1 MRTASSEIIRWV
13 ALHVVPQ
20 EPQVR
25 GALRRAGVAEAD
37 IDDLIQD
44 AYCRFAAMDSIA
56 HVDRPGAYFMQ
67 TVKNLWRD
75 QLRRAR
81 VVRFEEVTEIATWLV
96 EAEELGVEAAV
107 AAREQMRMVEQ
118 LLADLPERCRTIFTL
133 KRIEGLPQR
142 EIARRLGVSESI
154 VENDV
159 QKALRSIQRAVRT
172 EGFEKEELGV
182 GEPRQTRIPA

>member
-25 GALRRAGVAEAD
+25 AALRRSGVAEAD
-37 IDDLIQD
+37 IDDLIQE
-44 AYCRFAAMDSIA
+44 AYCRFAAMDRIA

-67 TVKNLWRD
+67 MVKNLWRD

-81 VVRFEEVTEIATWLV
+81 VVRFEEVTEIAQWLV

-107 AAREQMRMVEQ
+107 AAREQVRMIER

-172 EGFEKEELGV
+172 ERFEKEDRRV
-182 GEPRQTRIPA
+182 GEPRRHRIPA

>member
-25 GALRRAGVAEAD
+25 AALRRAGVAEAD
-37 IDDLIQD
+37 IDDLIQE
-44 AYCRFAAMDSIA
+44 AYCRFAAMDDIA

-67 TVKNLWRD
+67 MVKNLWRD

-81 VVRFEEVTEIATWLV
+81 IVRFEEVTEFAHWLV

-107 AAREQMRMVEQ
+107 AAREQVRMIER

-159 QKALRSIQRAVRT
+159 QKALRRILRAVRT
-172 EGFEKEELGV
+172 ERFEKEDQGV
-182 GEPRQTRIPA
+182 GEPRRHRIPA

>member
-1 MRTASSEIIRWV
+1 M
-13 ALHVVPQ
+13 
-20 EPQVR
+20 R

-37 IDDLIQD
+37 IDDLIQE
-44 AYCRFAAMDSIA
+44 AYCRFAGMDSIA
-56 HVDRPGAYFMQ
+56 HVDRPGAYFTQ
-67 TVKNLWRD
+67 VVKNLWRD

-81 VVRFEEVTEIATWLV
+81 VVRFEEVTEIAQWLV

-107 AAREQMRMVEQ
+107 AAREQMRMVER

-159 QKALRSIQRAVRT
+159 QKALRTIQRAIRT
-172 EGFEKEELGV
+172 EGFEKEDQGV
-182 GEPRQTRIPA
+182 GEPRRHRIPA

>member
-20 EPQVR
+20 EPQIR
-25 GALRRAGVAEAD
+25 AALRRARVTEAD
-37 IDDLIQD
+37 IDDLIQE
-44 AYCRFAAMDSIA
+44 AYCRFAAMDSVA

-67 TVKNLWRD
+67 MVKNLWRD
-75 QLRRAR
+75 QLRRSQ
-81 VVRFEEVTEIATWLV
+81 VVRFEEVTEIAQWLV

-107 AAREQMRMVEQ
+107 AAREQVRMVEK
-118 LLADLPERCRTIFTL
+118 LLANLPERCRTIFML

-159 QKALRSIQRAVRT
+159 QKALRSIQRAIRT

-182 GEPRQTRIPA
+182 GEPRRHRIPA

>member
-37 IDDLIQD
+37 IDDLIQE
-44 AYCRFAAMDSIA
+44 AYCRFAAMDSIV

-67 TVKNLWRD
+67 VVKNLWRD

-81 VVRFEEVTEIATWLV
+81 VVRFEEVTEIAQWLV

-107 AAREQMRMVEQ
+107 AAREQVRMVER

-159 QKALRSIQRAVRT
+159 QKALRRIQHAVRT
-172 EGFEKEELGV
+172 ERFEKEALGV

>member
-25 GALRRAGVAEAD
+25 AALRRARVADAD
-37 IDDLIQD
+37 IDDLIQE

-67 TVKNLWRD
+67 MVKNLWRD
-75 QLRRAR
+75 QLRRAQI
-81 VVRFEEVTEIATWLV
+81 VRFEEVTEIAQWLV

-107 AAREQMRMVEQ
+107 AAREQVRMVER

-172 EGFEKEELGV
+172 EGFEKEALGV
-182 GEPRQTRIPA
+182 GEPRRHRIPA

>member
-1 MRTASSEIIRWV
+1 MRAASSEIIRWV

-37 IDDLIQD
+37 IDDLIQE
-44 AYCRFAAMDSIA
+44 AYCRFAAMDSVD

-67 TVKNLWRD
+67 VVKNLWRD

-81 VVRFEEVTEIATWLV
+81 VVRFKEITEIAQWLV

-107 AAREQMRMVEQ
+107 AAREQVRMVEK

-142 EIARRLGVSESI
+142 EIARRLGVRESI

-172 EGFEKEELGV
+172 EGFEKEDQGV
-182 GEPRQTRIPA
+182 GEPRRHRIPA